1 MENYGDAMEYAG
13 ISTESAGTAL
23 DKYTNSYL
31 PSVQAAQDSFTASF
45 EQFSAAFLDSD
56 LVAGVIRLGDG
67 LMQLLTGMTKIKVLL
82 PVIVAGF
89 MSWKNVGKLNSPN
102 MPAYAQLQ
110 LVA

>member
-1 MENYGDAMEYAG
+1 MQPAKALLPIEVTEAG
-13 ISTESAGTAL
+13 VVI
-23 DKYTNSYL
+23 D
-31 PSVQAAQDSFTASF
+31 ASF
-45 EQFSAAFLDSD
+45 EQFSTTLLDSD
-56 LVAGVIRLGDG
+56 LVAGVIRFGDG
-67 LMQLLTGMTKIKVLL
+67 LMQLLTGMTKIKALL